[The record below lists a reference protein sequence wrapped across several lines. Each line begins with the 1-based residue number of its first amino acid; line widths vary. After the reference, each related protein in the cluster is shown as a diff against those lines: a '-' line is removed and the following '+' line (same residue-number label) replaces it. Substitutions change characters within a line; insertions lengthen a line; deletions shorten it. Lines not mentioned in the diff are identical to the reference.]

1 MAQDNR
7 LSTTGGARADPSL
20 LADPTFV
27 TALKRMAGRVE
38 SVGLT
43 PAARFAVLDDLREL
57 VAALERRV
65 PRLER
70 EGERE
75 IARDAEALKADAL
88 RRITTLEQ
96 EPAGRSS
103 D

>member
-1 MAQDNR
+1 M
-7 LSTTGGARADPSL
+7 
-20 LADPTFV
+20 
-27 TALKRMAGRVE
+27 TALKRMAGRAE

>member
-1 MAQDNR
+1 MAQEN
-7 LSTTGGARADPSL
+7 
-20 LADPTFV
+20 PTIAAAPAL
-27 TALKRMAGRVE
+27 TAPPKRFAGRLA
-38 SVGLT
+38 SVIPTT
-43 PAARFAVLDDLREL
+43 PARCAVLDDLREL

-88 RRITTLEQ
+88 RRIGALEQ
-96 EPAGRSS
+96 APRG

>member
-1 MAQDNR
+1 MATLTPTLNR
-7 LSTTGGARADPSL
+7 
-20 LADPTFV
+20 F
-27 TALKRMAGRVE
+27 AGHVE
-38 SVGLT
+38 SAIPKT
-43 PAARFAVLDDLREL
+43 PARSSVLDDLREL

-70 EGERE
+70 EGERD

-96 EPAGRSS
+96 ERAGRSP